1 MKPREDKTMKSLMQ
15 KMALA
20 GMFAL
25 AAGSAGAAT
34 TVTYVQPDKFSDV
47 PFVTWDREETLK
59 ELTEH
64 FTKLG
69 DSLPPGQDLRIEVT
83 DIDLAGRLIPN
94 ARAGRDLRVLSG
106 RADWPRIE
114 LRYAVEQNGQVLKSG
129 EARLTDMSYLDH
141 TTRYFDSEALRYE
154 KQMIDDWFEKTIGPL
169 PRRSRR

>member
-1 MKPREDKTMKSLMQ
+1 MKSLMQ

-34 TVTYVQPDKFSDV
+34 TVTYVEPNKFSDV
-47 PFVTWDREETLK
+47 PFVPWDREETLK
-59 ELTEH
+59 DLTEH

-69 DSLPPGQDLRIEVT
+69 NSLPPGQDLRIEVT
-83 DIDLAGRLIPN
+83 DIDLAGRLIPSV
-94 ARAGRDLRVLSG
+94 RMGRDLRILRG
-106 RADWPRIE
+106 QADWPRIE

-129 EARLTDMSYLDH
+129 EARLTDMNYLDH
-141 TTRYFDSEALRYE
+141 TTRYFDSEPLRYE

-169 PRRSRR
+169 PRRGRR